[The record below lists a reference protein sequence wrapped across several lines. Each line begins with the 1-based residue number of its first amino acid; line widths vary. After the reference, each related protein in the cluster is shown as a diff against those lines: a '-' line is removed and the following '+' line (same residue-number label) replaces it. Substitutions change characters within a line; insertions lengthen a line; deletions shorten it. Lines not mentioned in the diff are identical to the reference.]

1 MLLSSSSSSFGLMNV
16 VEHRATQKAHPFG
29 DERTVDQAFPGA
41 IHEKD
46 ADPFLMCDDFSMK
59 SKGAEKDPDRFP
71 VDWHPHRG
79 IDVLTYLKSGIG
91 RHGDS
96 LGNRE
101 TYKTPGMQWMSTSSG
116 VYHAEGGGTPKGVDN
131 DGFQI
136 WVNVPASKKLKDPR
150 YGTVPPEKLPLVDMS
165 NNTHARVLAG
175 EFNVSSDKKV
185 SGSFRSVQPVLIVD
199 FEIKQNGFISFAVP
213 EIMNNCLIYLYR
225 GSGSIQGQSFRAKHV
240 VRLDASSETQRVVK
254 LEATENNEMHVFLF
268 AGKRLNEPISWH
280 GPIVMNT
287 QEQLVQTFQDL
298 KNGKFPPKRVN
309 WNHKKISEF
318 PKGSTNAL

>member
-136 WVNVPASKKLKDPR
+136 WVNVPASGDERTVDQAFPGAIHEKDADPFLMCDDFSMKSKGAEKDPDR
-150 YGTVPPEKLPLVDMS
+150 FPVDWHPHRGIDVLTYLKSGIGRHGDSLGNRETYKTPGMQWMS
-165 NNTHARVLAG
+165 T
-175 EFNVSSDKKV
+175 
-185 SGSFRSVQPVLIVD
+185 
-199 FEIKQNGFISFAVP
+199 
-213 EIMNNCLIYLYR
+213 
-225 GSGSIQGQSFRAKHV
+225 GSGVYHAEGGG
-240 VRLDASSETQRVVK
+240 T
-254 LEATENNEMHVFLF
+254 
-268 AGKRLNEPISWH
+268 
-280 GPIVMNT
+280 
-287 QEQLVQTFQDL
+287 
-298 KNGKFPPKRVN
+298 
-309 WNHKKISEF
+309 
-318 PKGSTNAL
+318 PKGVDNDGFQIWVNVPASKKTEGSSIWNSATRKAAFG